1 MRRLLV
7 VPIVSAAVVAG
18 TLAAGAVGARTSPTA
33 GNDVAKTTIGPGQPP
48 PTTPPAT
55 APLPTGPL
63 PTMPPATVPLPT
75 LPIATTPFP
84 TEAGAVPT
92 TEAPALSPESI
103 AAAYTIFGLDAT
115 RLQCLGSAM
124 PAFTADDT
132 VALQAVQGCGAQLMP
147 ILRGAVHVAQRSDTF
162 LDPTA
167 STVALPPIVG
177 AEALPE
183 GDAFYIGFMLLLPPE
198 ETACLATGLAGATN
212 EDDATALAIMQRC
225 EVSLGTTLHM
235 LSFALLGDL
244 TSTATGTTLV
254 AGTIAAVPSLPPLMP
269 TTALPISPDDPLV
282 DLFQEMLL
290 EEEGISLDDEQAAC
304 LLSQIQVGD
313 VDSEDISAMLTLM
326 EGCGITLTDLVQ
338 G

>member
-18 TLAAGAVGARTSPTA
+18 TLAAGAVGAGTSPTA
-33 GNDVAKTTIGPGQPP
+33 GDVAKTTIGPGQPP

-177 AEALPE
+177 TEALPE
-183 GDAFYIGFMLLLPPE
+183 GDAFYIGFMLLLLPE
-198 ETACLATGLAGATN
+198 ETACLATGLTGATN

-225 EVSLGTTLHM
+225 EVSLGTTLQM

-254 AGTIAAVPSLPPLMP
+254 AGTSSAVPSLPPLTP
-269 TTALPISPDDPLV
+269 TTALAISPDDPLV
-282 DLFQEMLL
+282 DQFQEMLL

-313 VDSEDISAMLTLM
+313 VDSEDMSAMLTLM
-326 EGCGITLTDLVQ
+326 EGCGITLTDLVPS
-338 G
+338 

>member
-18 TLAAGAVGARTSPTA
+18 TLAAGAVGAGTSPTA

-48 PTTPPAT
+48 PTLPP
-55 APLPTGPL
+55 PTGPL
-63 PTMPPATVPLPT
+63 PTLPVATVPLPT
-75 LPIATTPFP
+75 IPIATLPVP
-84 TEAGAVPT
+84 TAAGAVPT
-92 TEAPALSPESI
+92 TEVPALSPESI
-103 AAAYTIFGLDAT
+103 AAAFTIFGLDET
-115 RLQCLGSAM
+115 RLQCIVSAM

-225 EVSLGTTLHM
+225 EVSLGTTLQM
-235 LSFALLGDL
+235 LSFGLLGDL

-254 AGTIAAVPSLPPLMP
+254 AGTVSAGPSLPPVTP
-269 TTALPISPDDPLV
+269 TTALAISPDDPLV
-282 DLFQEMLL
+282 DQFQEMLL

-313 VDSEDISAMLTLM
+313 VDSEEMSAMLTLM
-326 EGCGITLTDLVQ
+326 EGCGITLTDLVPS
-338 G
+338 

>member
-18 TLAAGAVGARTSPTA
+18 TLAAGAVGAGTSPTA

-48 PTTPPAT
+48 PTLPP
-55 APLPTGPL
+55 PTGPL
-63 PTMPPATVPLPT
+63 PTLPVATVPLPT
-75 LPIATTPFP
+75 IPIATLPVP
-84 TEAGAVPT
+84 TAAGAVPT
-92 TEAPALSPESI
+92 TEVPALSPESI
-103 AAAYTIFGLDAT
+103 AAAFTIFGLDET
-115 RLQCLGSAM
+115 RLQCIVSAM

-198 ETACLATGLAGATN
+198 ETACLATGLDGATN

-225 EVSLGTTLHM
+225 EVSLGTTLQM

-254 AGTIAAVPSLPPLMP
+254 AGTVSAGPSLPPVTP
-269 TTALPISPDDPLV
+269 TTALAISPDDPLV
-282 DLFQEMLL
+282 DQFQEM
-290 EEEGISLDDEQAAC
+290 C
-304 LLSQIQVGD
+304 WKRRVFR
-313 VDSEDISAMLTLM
+313 
-326 EGCGITLTDLVQ
+326 
-338 G
+338 

>member
-48 PTTPPAT
+48 PTLPP
-55 APLPTGPL
+55 PTGPPPTL
-63 PTMPPATVPLPT
+63 PVATVPLPT
-75 LPIATTPFP
+75 IPIATLPVP
-84 TEAGAVPT
+84 TAAGAVPT
-92 TEAPALSPESI
+92 TEVPALSPESI
-103 AAAYTIFGLDAT
+103 AAAFTVFGLDET
-115 RLQCLGSAM
+115 RLQCIVSAM
-124 PAFTADDT
+124 PAFTTDDT

-225 EVSLGTTLHM
+225 EVSLGTTLQM

-254 AGTIAAVPSLPPLMP
+254 AGTISAGPSVPPLTP
-269 TTALPISPDDPLV
+269 TSALAISPDGPLV
-282 DLFQEMLL
+282 DQFQEMLL
-290 EEEGISLDDEQAAC
+290 EEQGISLDDEQAAC
-304 LLSQIQVGD
+304 LLSQVQAGD
-313 VDSEDISAMLTLM
+313 VDSEDVSAMLTLM
-326 EGCGITLTDLVQ
+326 EGCGITLTDLAPS
-338 G
+338 